1 MQQMISQN
9 IIKVKFIK
17 EEERLNELR
26 KAEAEMKSNASIDSL
41 EEIVALKKDLM
52 DDSISP
58 QD

>member
-1 MQQMISQN
+1 MISQN

-41 EEIVALKKDLM
+41 EEIVALKKDLL
-52 DDSISP
+52 DDSLSP
-58 QD
+58 